1 MRKTR
6 LACALLAIT
15 TFAACLAGPHQLN
28 RTVDD
33 WDAKTYVDSP
43 WLDGVLW
50 FIPVFPLAHLGAQ
63 IGDFLVVD
71 AYAFPPITPTP
82 GPLINS
88 GGHGNWKKIGPRTF
102 AVTVKY
108 FQLNPQLNSTFQ
120 ILDSLGT
127 VRETVVLSKD
137 GQSYTSVF
145 QTVVELSG
153 GGIIPNAGATT
164 ATRINVEPLP

>member
-71 AYAFPPITPTP
+71 AYAFWFKDAWDGKGTGFNHYTPEATD
-82 GPLINS
+82 GSMGSL
-88 GGHGNWKKIGPRTF
+88 
-102 AVTVKY
+102 
-108 FQLNPQLNSTFQ
+108 L
-120 ILDSLGT
+120 LD
-127 VRETVVLSKD
+127 D
-137 GQSYTSVF
+137 GKF
-145 QTVVELSG
+145 LE
-153 GGIIPNAGATT
+153 IK
-164 ATRINVEPLP
+164 